1 LRWEGYIHET
11 LGVKRNLRRGTDS
24 ATRRLSQ
31 ALRLGETY
39 RAGRRLK
46 SLYDFV
52 GISWS
57 GKLLQLFGPTA
68 CPVTEMQLID
78 MKNNIIIFTPQEER
92 QETRSRGTWIRIE
105 NEAASSLIESLLVFW
120 LGAWSLFAG
129 IEFLRSTGI
138 LVF

>member
-1 LRWEGYIHET
+1 MM
-11 LGVKRNLRRGTDS
+11 
-24 ATRRLSQ
+24 
-31 ALRLGETY
+31 
-39 RAGRRLK
+39 
-46 SLYDFV
+46 
-52 GISWS
+52 
-57 GKLLQLFGPTA
+57 QLCGSPL
-68 CPVTEMQLID
+68 CPVIEIHVID

-138 LVF
+138 LLF